1 METFLSFTLTST
13 TAQLHIL
20 TSFSEL
26 LHGTLMSSV
35 GSKKRTVGAFWL
47 NAAETWVDVT
57 HSKAD
62 KVVVCIIDELKLN
75 RRDYINI

>member
-1 METFLSFTLTST
+1 MHNTSV
-13 TAQLHIL
+13 
-20 TSFSEL
+20 SY
-26 LHGTLMSSV
+26 V

-62 KVVVCIIDELKLN
+62 KVVACLIDDLKLI
-75 RRDYINI
+75 RRD